1 MGRQRIE
8 MKKIE
13 NKRSLNVTFGK
24 RRQALFKKAKELTD
38 IHGDQVAIIVFSN
51 SDKLYTFGSPGS
63 SVNSV
68 LDSYLQQ
75 QHGGDGDG
83 DAVYVPIDVVD
94 DDDDDDEDDIDYDD
108 VKAMEAQA
116 KMKSEV
122 GLGEILKK
130 NLKAFESPETTKRV
144 GSDTTRY
151 FLKKKKRPFDHTND
165 HQLSIPRKTIS
176 LEEEE
181 IEMLNKKKKKEV
193 DEMICLQRKD

>member
-83 DAVYVPIDVVD
+83 DAVY
-94 DDDDDDEDDIDYDD
+94 
-108 VKAMEAQA
+108 
-116 KMKSEV
+116 
-122 GLGEILKK
+122 
-130 NLKAFESPETTKRV
+130 
-144 GSDTTRY
+144 
-151 FLKKKKRPFDHTND
+151 KKRPFDHTND

-181 IEMLNKKKKKEV
+181 IEMLNKKKKKE
-193 DEMICLQRKD
+193 